1 MPPRAHPPP
10 VTVPPLTPSQP
21 IPRPSASVRSVSADP
36 PFLHTSSSSESGDVL
51 SSLSVVRHTRR
62 ARPHPA
68 GQRSRT
74 PSPASRRAAFAS
86 TSANVS
92 PSPLSPASAPPVPHH
107 GRELARVNKKRSAA
121 SASIASI
128 AKSASVQD
136 QIGAYV
142 KRTAANVS
150 ERVEENAE
158 RVVKALRGAEED
170 ASQQV
175 QDVQMESLNYDN
187 LLDYVNERA
196 VNDDKA
202 QQRRHTCNLLLLKVA
217 MTVAIAFTTAMLMSQ
232 HTRTTA
238 TCRALALCL
247 LRPLTYLPSSRR
259 RYFVNTIVKWASAK
273 RIDTT
278 VGLIETGY
286 SALAYFSYTVAS
298 IAITAIAS
306 FLCTVIAPHARGGG
320 VPYLFAYL
328 NGTNVLQFFTLRI
341 VSVKV
346 VALAFTIAGG
356 LTLGMEGPFVYI
368 GGGVALLLSRGWD
381 LLPGVSPHGRYTRIL
396 RNINEERIFMACG
409 LAAGLSVAFS
419 APIAGILFAMEGA
432 TSFLTITAVLR
443 IFACSMAA
451 LFFKDLS
458 FNGWSAHISTTNLI
472 VIVGQDT
479 TVAWEVPEVLA
490 FTLMAF
496 IGGAL
501 GAMAVHLN
509 VLITRWRH
517 HHMEDRIKANMSEVA
532 LITGVTA
539 SIMFVLP
546 LMFGCEA
553 MPPFCADDGET
564 RCQSLYC
571 PLGSY
576 SQVGSL
582 VFSSSDIVAR
592 NLFDRTI
599 SLQNEYDPFPLL
611 VYMTVYVVLVAWVY
625 GAYVPGGL
633 FVPSIVI
640 GGCYGRVV
648 GYIGEA
654 YVSSAINPGV
664 YALLGAAGMLGGFTR
679 LGLPVVVM
687 LVEMTGDAT
696 YLLPIMYVATLAK
709 LFADYLEPP
718 LYPQHMQIERIAQLG
733 DKIPL
738 AIQQLQAKDLSR
750 AHYQAVHDIDTLER
764 ILDVLDLTK
773 ASTLPVTD
781 EEGRFVGQIARASI
795 AYALK
800 YTPLYSTREAAI
812 RRKELK
818 PTDGRRLSAAGPLT
832 SSGGSAL
839 GEELNATGG
848 HADLLLAESAMG
860 DWHDTNATITADFHE
875 AHLGYFLNL
884 RSLLDTGV
892 FTVQQSTSARRVHAM
907 FRRLGLS
914 HLCVIDHQHQLRGI
928 ITRRSLITVQ
938 SKEELHSHEE
948 AVHGEPDEQSSELTD
963 IVEDEERDQ
972 QGVEPDELDQADVD
986 EVKRPLPQ
994 GQVVEEG
1001 VKEVVEEKTRR
1012 GAPALSS
1019 RRAAAT
1025 RTSSP
1030 QPFIAVTITP
1040 PAGPAA
1046 EQRPGLLRRKSTV
1059 QRIQQ
1064 HTRDLR

>member
-1 MPPRAHPPP
+1 MAK
-10 VTVPPLTPSQP
+10 
-21 IPRPSASVRSVSADP
+21 
-36 PFLHTSSSSESGDVL
+36 SSSV
-51 SSLSVVRHTRR
+51 H
-62 ARPHPA
+62 
-68 GQRSRT
+68 
-74 PSPASRRAAFAS
+74 
-86 TSANVS
+86 
-92 PSPLSPASAPPVPHH
+92 
-107 GRELARVNKKRSAA
+107 
-121 SASIASI
+121 
-128 AKSASVQD
+128 D

-142 KRTAANVS
+142 KRTAATVNA
-150 ERVEENAE
+150 RVEEEAE
-158 RVVKALRGAEED
+158 RMVKALRGEEED

-175 QDVQMESLNYDN
+175 HDVQMESLNYDN

-196 VNDDKA
+196 VDDA
-202 QQRRHTCNLLLLKVA
+202 GEQRRHQLHLLLLKVA
-217 MTVAIAFTTAMLMSQ
+217 MTVLIAFTTAMLM
-232 HTRTTA
+232 
-238 TCRALALCL
+238 
-247 LRPLTYLPSSRR
+247 YL
-259 RYFVNTIVKWASAK
+259 VNSIVKWASAT
-273 RIDTT
+273 RINTT
-278 VGLIETGY
+278 VGLIASNY
-286 SALAYFSYTVAS
+286 SALAYFSFVLAS
-298 IAITAIAS
+298 IAITAVSS

-341 VSVKV
+341 VAVKV

-381 LLPGVSPHGRYTRIL
+381 LLPGVSPHGQYTRIL

-443 IFACSMAA
+443 IFACSMFA

-472 VIVGQDT
+472 VIVGQDINF
-479 TVAWEVPEVLA
+479 AWQVPEVLA
-490 FTLMAF
+490 FTLMAL

-501 GAMAVHLN
+501 GAVAVHLN
-509 VLITRWRH
+509 VKITRWRH
-517 HHMEDRIKANMSEVA
+517 HYMEDRILANMSEVA
-532 LITGVTA
+532 LITAVTA

-546 LMFGCEA
+546 LMFGCA
-553 MPPFCADDGET
+553 SMPPFCADDGEV
-564 RCQSLYC
+564 RCQSLFC

-576 SQVGSL
+576 SEIGSL

-599 SLQNEYDPFPLL
+599 SLSNEYDPFPIL
-611 VYMTVYVVLVAWVY
+611 VYLLFYVFLVAWVY

-648 GYIGEA
+648 GHIGAA
-654 YVSSAINPGV
+654 YVSAYINPGV

-733 DKIPL
+733 DKIPP
-738 AIQQLQAKDLSR
+738 AIAQLQAKDICKVD
-750 AHYQAVHDIDTLER
+750 YQAVHDLDTLEH
-764 ILDVLDLTK
+764 ILDTLDLTK

-781 EEGRFVGQIARASI
+781 DQGKFIGQIARSSI

-800 YTPLYSTREAAI
+800 YTPLYSTKEAAS
-812 RRKELK
+812 RKRETAQQRQTQGDST
-818 PTDGRRLSAAGPLT
+818 PPHSQPPAAPSIAQSQSHLT

-839 GEELNATGG
+839 MDADLLASGS
-848 HADLLLAESAMG
+848 HSDLLLAERSMG
-860 DWHDTNATITADFHE
+860 DWHDTNATLDADIDFHA
-875 AHLGYFLNL
+875 AHLAYFLNL
-884 RSLLDTGV
+884 RSLIDTGV
-892 FTVQQSTSARRVHAM
+892 FTVHEETSTKRIHAM
-907 FRRLGLS
+907 FRRIGLS
-914 HLCVIDHQHQLRGI
+914 HLCVLDHQHQLTGI
-928 ITRRSLITVQ
+928 ITRRSLITQQ
-938 SKEELHSHEE
+938 SKEELHSHEAELQGQQHEDE
-948 AVHGEPDEQSSELTD
+948 ASAELTD

-972 QGVEPDELDQADVD
+972 QGEDADEVDQADAQ
-986 EVKRPLPQ
+986 EVQLPIATATAAADALAAAAAQ
-994 GQVVEEG
+994 AKVAGR
-1001 VKEVVEEKTRR
+1001 EEKEERKVEREGGR
-1012 GAPALSS
+1012 GVVQLSA

-1025 RTSSP
+1025 RTPP
-1030 QPFIAVTITP
+1030 QPATPQPHYISVTITP
-1040 PAGPAA
+1040 PPPSSGGV
-1046 EQRPGLLRRKSTV
+1046 EERKMQRRRSTM
-1059 QRIQQ
+1059 QRIQA
-1064 HTRDLR
+1064 HTQNLR